1 MKEHGSGEHKGGL
14 TGGTGAVQPPVT
26 LPFMKPHYPAA
37 HQSITVFT
45 PYPAHGIY
53 NKGRRG

>member
-26 LPFMKPHYPAA
+26 LPFMKPHYPA